1 MLRPVAL
8 QLSHLRTS
16 CMQGGREFEGI
27 VWEGRSQAHAQA
39 CRAAAGHPA
48 DVRRAGGGGQCEG
61 VRELC
66 TMGRFSHILRRV
78 ALQVS
83 HLRTSCRS
91 YYGWEVLRRSAMG
104 SGESRCR

>member
-1 MLRPVAL
+1 MLRHVAL
-8 QLSHLRTS
+8 QLGILRTS
-16 CMQGGREFEGI
+16 GVQ
-27 VWEGRSQAHAQA
+27 
-39 CRAAAGHPA
+39 
-48 DVRRAGGGGQCEG
+48 GGGGQCEG